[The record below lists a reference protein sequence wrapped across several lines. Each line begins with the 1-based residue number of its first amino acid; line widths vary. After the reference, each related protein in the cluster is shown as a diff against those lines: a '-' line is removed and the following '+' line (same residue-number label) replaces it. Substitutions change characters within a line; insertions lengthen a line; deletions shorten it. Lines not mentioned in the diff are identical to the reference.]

1 MKGDLGNEVA
11 LRLFGKDIYMN
22 KQINQLRADLMAQ
35 FPERKDVIDG
45 SLAAVL
51 AGEHVLLIGPPG
63 TAKSALVRGIAQA
76 FGGSYFERLLTK
88 FSTPEE
94 IFGPISLKA
103 LERDRFARVTA
114 GKLPEAEFAFVDEIF
129 KSNSAVLN
137 SLLSVVN
144 ERVFHN
150 DGGATRC
157 PLVSMFGASNELPE
171 GKELEALFDR
181 FLLRFDVQY
190 LLVASNVRAVLASG
204 DPAITSVLTMD
215 DLRRAQAD
223 VAAVKVTDDTV
234 DALLSI
240 RDACRAE
247 GIIASDR
254 RWKKSLKLVMASAW
268 LAGERK
274 TCPEDLAILTDS
286 LWREPKERSKVAR
299 IVGALSDPASM
310 QSLEILDA
318 AREIATKVSGLKSG
332 DRKAYI
338 AQAAQAVEQFD
349 AQQVKLA
356 ELAKSGGRR
365 ARAVISDVV
374 AEIQGLHAEVAR
386 AVSAGLGIG
395 LRSLR

>member
-1 MKGDLGNEVA
+1 
-11 LRLFGKDIYMN
+11 MN
-22 KQINQLRADLMAQ
+22 KQINQLRASLMAQ

-63 TAKSALVRGIAQA
+63 TAKSALVRCLAQV

-94 IFGPISLKA
+94 LFGPISLQA
-103 LERDRFARVTA
+103 LAQDRFVRLTA

-137 SLLSVVN
+137 ALLSVIN

-150 DGGATRC
+150 DGAPVRC
-157 PLVSMFGASNELPE
+157 PLVSLFAASNELPE

-181 FLLRFDVQY
+181 FLLRFDVGY
-190 LLVASNVRAVLASG
+190 LLVASNLRGVLVG
-204 DPAITSVLTMD
+204 PEPAIAATLTMD
-215 DLRRAQAD
+215 ELRRAQGE

-234 DALLSI
+234 DALLAI
-240 RDACRAE
+240 RDACRGE
-247 GIIASDR
+247 GITASDR
-254 RWKKSLKLVMASAW
+254 RWKKSLGIVRASAW
-268 LAGERK
+268 LAGEKK
-274 TCPEDLAILTDS
+274 TCPEDLAILVDS
-286 LWREPKERSKVAR
+286 LWREPKERAKVAR
-299 IVGALSDPASM
+299 VVGNLADPAST
-310 QSLEILDA
+310 QAVEILDA
-318 AREIATKVSGLKSG
+318 AREIASKVAGLKAG
-332 DRKAYI
+332 DRKIYI

-349 AQQVKLA
+349 AQQAKLQ

-365 ARAVISDVV
+365 AKVVIGDAV

-386 AVSAGLGIG
+386 AVSSGLG

>member
-1 MKGDLGNEVA
+1 MEGDLGTRSPFDFSEGFNMHKQFQA
-11 LRLFGKDIYMN
+11 LRAALV
-22 KQINQLRADLMAQ
+22 AQ
-35 FPERKDVIDG
+35 FPKRATVIDG

-63 TAKSALVRGIAQA
+63 TAKSALVRAIAQA

-94 IFGPISLKA
+94 LFGPISLKA
-103 LERDRFARVTA
+103 LEQDRFVRVTT

-137 SLLSVVN
+137 SLLSIIN

-150 DGGATRC
+150 DGAAIAC
-157 PLVSMFGASNELPE
+157 PLVAMFGASNELPD
-171 GKELEALFDR
+171 GRELEALFDR

-190 LLVASNVRAVLASG
+190 LLVASNLRSVLAAD
-204 DPAITSVLTMD
+204 DPAIAARLSMA
-215 DLRRAQAD
+215 DLQAAQAD
-223 VAAVKVTDDTV
+223 VAAVKITDDTI

-240 RDACRAE
+240 RDACRGE
-247 GIIASDR
+247 GIVASDW
-254 RWKKSLKLVMASAW
+254 RWKKSLKLVKASAW
-268 LAGERK
+268 LAGEKK

-318 AREIATKVSGLKSG
+318 AREIATKVSSLKSG

-356 ELAKSGGRR
+356 DLAKSGGRR
-365 ARAVISDVV
+365 AKAVISDAV

-386 AVSAGLGIG
+386 AVSTGLGLG
-395 LRSLR
+395 MRSLR